1 VRFTVGE
8 LAISIGAGARVDGA
22 ATGTT
27 LSGVAVDSR
36 RVRPGD
42 LFVAIRGERVDG
54 HAFAREAAARGAAA
68 LLGERRPADLPE
80 GIPAVLVEE
89 PVRALQLL
97 AAAMKR
103 AMGFR
108 LAAITGSVGKTT
120 TKDFTAAILARR
132 LAVEKT
138 PGNQNSQ
145 IGFAM
150 SIVNLP
156 RRPEWMVGEMG
167 LSAPGD
173 LSRLSRT
180 FEPDVAALLLVAP
193 AHLQFFSSVNAIAE
207 AKAEILEGLRPGGTF
222 VANAED
228 PRVEAIAARAS
239 EGGRIRVVRF
249 GRYEAS
255 PSADVTARDVVA
267 DAAGSRF
274 RLKTPAGEADV
285 RLPLPGPH
293 QVANFLAAAAIA
305 FVVGLLPSD
314 CAEAASEMRP
324 AAHRGEWRR
333 HASGARLYDDTY
345 NANPASMLAALETLA
360 SVPARRRIA
369 VLGDMLELGAE
380 EERLHRETGR
390 QVAGRAELLVAV
402 GERARWIGEGAV
414 EAGLSPAAV
423 IPAATAEEAAQ
434 RLSPRLAEGDVVVL
448 KASRGIGLDRT
459 VEALATPAS
468 ADGRKSRG

>member
-1 VRFTVGE
+1 VKFTLRE
-8 LAISIGAGARVDGA
+8 LAEAAGARMDRNGA
-22 ATGTT
+22 DREIE

-36 RVRPGD
+36 QVRPGD
-42 LFVAIRGERVDG
+42 LFVAIRGQRVDG
-54 HAFAREAAARGAAA
+54 HDFAREAASRGAAA
-68 LLGERRPADLPE
+68 LLGERRPAELPA
-80 GIPAVLVEE
+80 GFPAVLAAD
-89 PVRALQLL
+89 PVRALQSL

-108 LAAITGSVGKTT
+108 LAAITGSAGKTT

-180 FEPDVAALLLVAP
+180 FEPDIAALLLVAP
-193 AHLQFFSSVNAIAE
+193 AHLEFFPSIEAIAD

-222 VANAED
+222 VSNAD
-228 PRVEAIAARAS
+228 DRRVEAIAARHR
-239 EGGRIRVVRF
+239 GRVVRF
-249 GRYEAS
+249 GRFETS
-255 PSADVTARDVVA
+255 PSADVTARAVVA
-267 DAAGSRF
+267 EAAGSRF
-274 RLKTPAGEADV
+274 LLKTPAGEADV

-305 FVVGLLPSD
+305 FVVGLSPSD
-314 CAEAASEMRP
+314 CAEAASDLRP

-333 HASGARLYDDTY
+333 HVSGARLYDDSY
-345 NANPASMLAALETLA
+345 NANPASMRAALETLA
-360 SVPARRRIA
+360 AVPADRRVA
-369 VLGDMLELGAE
+369 VLGDMLELGLE
-380 EERLHRETGR
+380 EERLHREAGR
-390 QVAGRAELLVAV
+390 QVAGRADRLVVV
-402 GERARWIGEGAV
+402 GERARWIGGGAV
-414 EAGLSPAAV
+414 AAGLPADAV
-423 IPAATAEEAAQ
+423 TPVATAEEAAA
-434 RLSPRLAEGDVVVL
+434 LLAGLLRAGDVVLL

-459 VEALATPAS
+459 VETLAPAS
-468 ADGRKSRG
+468 AERR

>member
-1 VRFTVGE
+1 
-8 LAISIGAGARVDGA
+8 
-22 ATGTT
+22 
-27 LSGVAVDSR
+27 
-36 RVRPGD
+36 
-42 LFVAIRGERVDG
+42 
-54 HAFAREAAARGAAA
+54 
-68 LLGERRPADLPE
+68 
-80 GIPAVLVEE
+80 
-89 PVRALQLL
+89 
-97 AAAMKR
+97 
-103 AMGFR
+103 
-108 LAAITGSVGKTT
+108 
-120 TKDFTAAILARR
+120 
-132 LAVEKT
+132 
-138 PGNQNSQ
+138 
-145 IGFAM
+145 
-150 SIVNLP
+150 
-156 RRPEWMVGEMG
+156 
-167 LSAPGD
+167 
-173 LSRLSRT
+173 
-180 FEPDVAALLLVAP
+180 VAP
-193 AHLQFFSSVNAIAE
+193 AHLQYFSSVNAIAE

-249 GRYEAS
+249 GRFQAS

-267 DAAGSRF
+267 DAGGSRF

-468 ADGRKSRG
+468 ADGRKSRD